1 MEIRENQLR
10 ELQQRALLIAIV
22 VDLTAI
28 SSYAIQ
34 FFLNP
39 AWQMGLMIANASML
53 LVVYLVAYFVS
64 RRSSLPYER
73 LSVVAW
79 VAIIATELS
88 FVGSSFT
95 VSGLEIFYAIVLVS
109 LILAASRAVFPP
121 AKSRGAFISALAAGA
136 LALLPLSLPL
146 GYRLPAPNFLRISSY
161 SVLGLA
167 LLIYLFYLFT
177 LYSASL
183 RVRFAVTFVF
193 ITLTSVGIIALLA
206 NRIAGQALQ
215 STGETSL
222 KSAAAQTAAALDS
235 YILNNIETVRTQAQ
249 LPLLRGYLL
258 AGEAP
263 AQRQVSFIEVEQTLT
278 SFRSRDVRYI
288 LSYALLNARGIVVAD
303 TVNRNMGR
311 DESGEEYFRRAML
324 GIANASSI
332 RYRGTS
338 PQPTLAF
345 AAPVKAIDGRPIGVL
360 RFWLSPAVFEQI
372 IAANAG
378 LAGERSFAMLL
389 DEYGIVLVHGEYFA
403 LHDHFIRPP
412 DQATINALIEQ
423 GRILPTTPLEVAP
436 IQGLDEGVQQ
446 IAVPQFFDIQ
456 LESPNGER
464 IAERATARRMYSL
477 PWIVVYHQPIS
488 HFVAPLRQQRNVIL
502 LVALPLAIVM
512 AIVGI
517 AISETIA
524 IPLRQLRDAALRV
537 QQGDLNVNIPLRT
550 RDETGTLAEAFNQMV
565 KRTRDVLSNLEARV
579 QERTLALAER
589 SAYLQAVAEVGRL
602 IFSLRDPQMLTARVV
617 EVIRSRFGL
626 YYVGLF
632 EVDGSGEWA
641 ILRAGTGEAGKAMLA
656 RGHRIRIGSG
666 MVGWSI
672 ANNQARIA
680 QQAELDAVRLRTPE
694 LPDTRSEAALPLR
707 TRSGVIGA
715 LTIQSD
721 RPNAFNPDNL
731 AIFQILADLVSSAM
745 ENARLYAEM
754 ESTLHSLE
762 HIFAERVHSVLE
774 EHFHIHGSTTYR
786 SDGMQVWEDPT
797 AWHAEMEEAL
807 RRGEPVLGEQTLYGQ
822 ESVYPLA
829 IPILLR
835 GRAIGVM
842 RTYKPAEKGPWTS
855 QEIRVLQ
862 NILDQVALT
871 LEAAQLYEQ
880 TQQRAMYEHILSEI
894 TGKVWGASGIEGI
907 LQVALRELGRALN
920 AGEIEIALME
930 DRHAS

>member
-1 MEIRENQLR
+1 MEDRENQLR
-10 ELQQRALLIAIV
+10 ELKQRALLIAIV
-22 VDLTAI
+22 ADLATI

-39 AWQMGLMIANASML
+39 AWQMGLMVANTSVL

-64 RRSSLPYER
+64 RRPSLPHER
-73 LSVVAW
+73 LSTVVW

-88 FVGSSFT
+88 FIGASFT
-95 VSGLEIFYAIVLVS
+95 LSGLEIFYAVILVS
-109 LILAASRAVFPP
+109 LILSASPLLLSP
-121 AKSRGAFISALAAGA
+121 QESRWALISALAAGA
-136 LALLPLSLPL
+136 TALLPLSLPL
-146 GYRLPAPNFLRISSY
+146 EYRLPAPNLLRTSAYVI
-161 SVLGLA
+161 LGLA
-167 LLIYLFYLFT
+167 LLVYLFYLFI

-183 RVRFAVTFVF
+183 RLRFAVTFVV

-215 STGETSL
+215 SARETSL
-222 KSAAAQTAAALDS
+222 ESAAAQTAAALDN
-235 YILNNIETVRTQAQ
+235 YILNNIETVRAQAQ
-249 LPLLRGYLL
+249 LPVLRGYLL
-258 AGEAP
+258 AEGSPPQA
-263 AQRQVSFIEVEQTLT
+263 SFIEVGQTLT
-278 SFRSRDVRYI
+278 AFRSRDVRYI

-303 TVNRNMGR
+303 TISRNMGQ
-311 DESGEEYFRRAML
+311 DESGEEYFRRAKL
-324 GIANASSI
+324 GIANVSSI
-332 RYRGTS
+332 RYRGTP

-360 RFWLSPAVFEQI
+360 RFWLSPAVIEQI
-372 IAANAG
+372 IAANVG
-378 LAGERSFAMLL
+378 LVGERSFPMLL
-389 DEYGIVLVHGEYFA
+389 DEYGMVLAHGEYFA
-403 LHDHFIRPP
+403 LHNHFTHPP
-412 DQATINALIEQ
+412 DQATINALIEK
-423 GRILPTTPLEVAP
+423 GRILPTTPLEVTP
-436 IQGLDEGVQQ
+436 IQGLEESLQQ
-446 IAVPQFFDIQ
+446 ISAHQFFDLR
-456 LESPNGER
+456 LESPKGETST
-464 IAERATARRMYSL
+464 ERATARRMYSL

-488 HFVAPLRQQRNVIL
+488 SFAAPLRQQRNVIA
-502 LVALPLAIVM
+502 LVAFPLAILM
-512 AIVGI
+512 ALVGI
-517 AISETIA
+517 LSSETIA
-524 IPLRQLRDAALRV
+524 VPLRRLRDAALRV
-537 QQGDLNVNIPLRT
+537 QQGDLNVNIALRR

-565 KRTRDVLSNLEARV
+565 ERTRDVLNNLEARV

-602 IFSLRDPQMLTARVV
+602 IFSLRDPQTLIARVV

-641 ILRAGTGEAGKAMLA
+641 VLRAGTGEAGRALLA

-694 LPDTRSEAALPLR
+694 LPHTRSEAALPLR

-731 AIFQILADLVSSAM
+731 AIFQILADLVSSAL

-762 HIFAERVHSVLE
+762 HIFAERVHSILE
-774 EHFHIHGSTTYR
+774 KHFHVHGSTTYR

-807 RRGEPVLGEQTLYGQ
+807 RRGEAVLGAQTLYGQ

-842 RTYKPAEKGPWTS
+842 RTYKPAEKGPWTP

-862 NILDQVALT
+862 NILDQIALT

-894 TGKVWGASGIEGI
+894 TGKVWSASGIEGI

-920 AGEIEIALME
+920 ASEIEIALME
-930 DRHAS
+930 DGHAN

>member
-1 MEIRENQLR
+1 MENRENQLR

-22 VDLTAI
+22 ADLAAI

-34 FFLNP
+34 FFVNP
-39 AWQMGLMIANASML
+39 AWQMGLMIANAGIL
-53 LVVYLVAYFVS
+53 LVVYLVAYFVN
-64 RRSSLPYER
+64 RRPSLPYER

-88 FVGSSFT
+88 FIGSSFT
-95 VSGLEIFYAIVLVS
+95 VSGLEIFYAVVLVS
-109 LILAASRAVFPP
+109 LILAVSRTIFPP
-121 AKSRGAFISALAAGA
+121 EESRWALISALAAGA
-136 LALLPLSLPL
+136 VALSPLSLPL
-146 GYRLPAPNFLRISSY
+146 GYRLPAPIFLRISSY

-183 RVRFAVTFVF
+183 RVRFAITFVF

-206 NRIAGQALQ
+206 NQIAGQALQ
-215 STGETSL
+215 SAGETSL
-222 KSAAAQTAAALDS
+222 ESAAAQTAAALDN
-235 YILNNIETVRTQAQ
+235 YILNNIETVRAQAQ
-249 LPLLRGYLL
+249 LPLLRNYLL
-258 AGEAP
+258 AEGS
-263 AQRQVSFIEVEQTLT
+263 QRQVSFIEVGQTLT

-288 LSYALLNARGIVVAD
+288 LSYALLNERGIVVAD

-345 AAPVKAIDGRPIGVL
+345 AAPVKSIDGRPIGVL
-360 RFWLSPAVFEQI
+360 RFWLSPAVIEQI

-389 DEYGIVLVHGEYFA
+389 DEYGIVLAHGEYPA

-412 DQATINALIEQ
+412 DQATINALIEK

-436 IQGLDEGVQQ
+436 IQGLDEGLQQ
-446 IAVPQFFDIQ
+446 VSVHQFFDIQ
-456 LESPNGER
+456 SESSNGEM

-488 HFVAPLRQQRNVIL
+488 YFAAPLRQQRNVIA
-502 LVALPLAIVM
+502 LVAFSLAIIM
-512 AIVGI
+512 AILGI

-524 IPLRQLRDAALRV
+524 IPLRRLRDAALRV
-537 QQGDLNVNIPLRT
+537 QQGDLNVNIALRT

-565 KRTRDVLSNLEARV
+565 ERTRDVLSNLEARV

-602 IFSLRDPQMLTARVV
+602 IFSLRDPQALIARVV
-617 EVIRSRFGL
+617 EIIRSRFGL

-641 ILRAGTGEAGKAMLA
+641 VLRAGTGEAGKAMLA

-715 LTIQSD
+715 LTIQSN

-731 AIFQILADLVSSAM
+731 AIFQVLADLVSSAL

-754 ESTLHSLE
+754 ESALHSLE
-762 HIFAERVHSVLE
+762 HIFAERVHSILE
-774 EHFHIHGSTTYR
+774 EHFHVHGSTTYR
-786 SDGMQVWEDPT
+786 SDGTQVWEDPT

-807 RRGEPVLGEQTLYGQ
+807 QRGEPVLGRQTLYGQ

-862 NILDQVALT
+862 NILDQIALT

-894 TGKVWGASGIEGI
+894 TGKVWSASGIEGI